1 MTVLLRSFLAPY
13 KGPLA
18 AVIALLVVQAFGNLY
33 LPDLFAQ
40 IINNGVVT
48 GDTGYILQRGSVMLG
63 VTLAV
68 GVASIVAVYFSART
82 AMAFGRDVRGSL
94 FRTVQGFS
102 HREVNA
108 FGTHSLITRNTN
120 DVQQIQ
126 MFLMMAL
133 TVMVAAPIMAI
144 GGIVMAVR
152 MDATLAWLLVIVI
165 PVMAIVIGAI
175 VSRAIPQFRSM
186 QSKIDTVN
194 RVMREQLTGI
204 RVIRAFVR
212 TSSEQ
217 RRFAAANADL
227 TATALTVNRLFALMM
242 PALMLIMNL
251 SSVAIIWFGGLRVD
265 SGEMPIGNLTAFL
278 TYMTQILFAVM
289 MATMMFVM
297 VPRAAASAERV
308 RAVLDVTPELSD
320 PAVPRSPGRH
330 LPAGRV
336 ELRGAEFR
344 YPGAEA
350 SVLVDVTLTAEP
362 GQTTAVVGSTGSG
375 KSTLVNLIPR
385 LYDVTGGSVLVDGVD
400 VREMSRL
407 DLWSRIGLVP
417 QRAFLFGGTVASNLR
432 VGRSDA
438 SDEDLWAAL
447 EVAQA
452 ADFVRALPG
461 GPQRAR
467 RPGRS
472 QLLRR
477 SAAAAGDR
485 PRDRAQPGRV
495 RLRRQ
500 LLRARL
506 RHRCSA
512 ARRPATA
519 NLTGDRHRGR
529 PAGGHDHAC
538 RPHRGARRRTA
549 GRFRQAPRAD
559 GHLRDLS
566 GDRPVPADRGG
577 GDVSDSRPRPPV
589 RGPLGGGP
597 MSGLAMPVEKP
608 QSFGPTVRRLGR
620 RLEPERPW
628 LLSVLALASVSV
640 ALAVLGPK
648 LLGDATTLI
657 YDGVVGGSGVDVAA
671 LAQQAALVAMVYL
684 FSSLF
689 AWAQAYL
696 VAGIVQ
702 RAMYALREDVETTL
716 GRLPLRYFDSSER
729 GDLLSRVTND
739 LDNISTTMQQIAAQL
754 VNSVLT
760 VVGVLVM
767 MFWISPLLAV
777 ISLLT
782 VPLSFVVTMAIA
794 RRSQPHFVTQWR
806 TTGLLNSHVE
816 ETYTGHDLVK
826 VFGMQDRVVA
836 DFDEVNE
843 QVFQSSFRAQFI
855 SGIIQP
861 AMHFVGNLNYVLICV
876 VGGVRVA
883 NGTMPIGDVQA
894 FIQYSRQFTM
904 PITQIASV
912 VNLMQSGVA
921 STERVFA
928 VLDATP
934 EKPDPIAPARVGPV
948 RGRVTLEGVS
958 FRYRPDRPL
967 IDDLDLVVEPGETIA
982 IVGPTGAGKTTLVN
996 LLMRFYDIDAGRI
1009 TLDGVD
1015 TATMTRDD
1023 VRRSFAM
1030 VLQDT
1035 WLFGGTI
1042 RDNIAYGADAG
1053 DAGQGRSW
1061 PRRAGDL
1068 CGCPGGVR
1076 GPLRAHAARR
1086 VRHRARRGRLQPL
1099 RRREAAHDDRA
1110 GVPRRPACPHPRR
1123 GDELGGHPH
1132 RGADPAGHG
1141 RAAAGPDQLRHRP
1154 PAVHDP

>member
-1 MTVLLRSFLAPY
+1 M
-13 KGPLA
+13 
-18 AVIALLVVQAFGNLY
+18 
-33 LPDLFAQ
+33 
-40 IINNGVVT
+40 
-48 GDTGYILQRGSVMLG
+48 
-63 VTLAV
+63 
-68 GVASIVAVYFSART
+68 
-82 AMAFGRDVRGSL
+82 
-94 FRTVQGFS
+94 
-102 HREVNA
+102 
-108 FGTHSLITRNTN
+108 
-120 DVQQIQ
+120 
-126 MFLMMAL
+126 
-133 TVMVAAPIMAI
+133 
-144 GGIVMAVR
+144 
-152 MDATLAWLLVIVI
+152 
-165 PVMAIVIGAI
+165 
-175 VSRAIPQFRSM
+175 
-186 QSKIDTVN
+186 
-194 RVMREQLTGI
+194 
-204 RVIRAFVR
+204 
-212 TSSEQ
+212 
-217 RRFAAANADL
+217 
-227 TATALTVNRLFALMM
+227 
-242 PALMLIMNL
+242 
-251 SSVAIIWFGGLRVD
+251 
-265 SGEMPIGNLTAFL
+265 SG
-278 TYMTQILFAVM
+278 
-289 MATMMFVM
+289 
-297 VPRAAASAERV
+297 
-308 RAVLDVTPELSD
+308 
-320 PAVPRSPGRH
+320 
-330 LPAGRV
+330 
-336 ELRGAEFR
+336 
-344 YPGAEA
+344 
-350 SVLVDVTLTAEP
+350 
-362 GQTTAVVGSTGSG
+362 
-375 KSTLVNLIPR
+375 
-385 LYDVTGGSVLVDGVD
+385 
-400 VREMSRL
+400 
-407 DLWSRIGLVP
+407 
-417 QRAFLFGGTVASNLR
+417 
-432 VGRSDA
+432 
-438 SDEDLWAAL
+438 
-447 EVAQA
+447 
-452 ADFVRALPG
+452 
-461 GPQRAR
+461 
-467 RPGRS
+467 
-472 QLLRR
+472 
-477 SAAAAGDR
+477 
-485 PRDRAQPGRV
+485 
-495 RLRRQ
+495 
-500 LLRARL
+500 
-506 RHRCSA
+506 
-512 ARRPATA
+512 
-519 NLTGDRHRGR
+519 
-529 PAGGHDHAC
+529 
-538 RPHRGARRRTA
+538 
-549 GRFRQAPRAD
+549 
-559 GHLRDLS
+559 
-566 GDRPVPADRGG
+566 
-577 GDVSDSRPRPPV
+577 SRPRPPV

-608 QSFGPTVRRLGR
+608 QDFGPTVRRLGR

-628 LLSVLALASVSV
+628 LISVLALASVSV

-657 YDGVVGGSGVDVAA
+657 FDGVIGGSGVDVAA
-671 LAQQAALVAMVYL
+671 LAQQAALVAIVYL

-826 VFGMQDRVVA
+826 VFGMQERVVA

-883 NGTMPIGDVQA
+883 NGTMTIGDVQA

-934 EKPDPIAPARVGPV
+934 EKPDPIAPARVSPV
-948 RGRVTLEGVS
+948 RGRVTFEGVS
-958 FRYRPDRPL
+958 FRYRPDLPL

-1042 RDNIAYGADAG
+1042 RDNIAYGGDAG
-1053 DAGQGRSW
+1053 D
-1061 PRRAGDL
+1061 
-1068 CGCPGGVR
+1068 GGV
-1076 GPLRAHAARR
+1076 
-1086 VRHRARRGRLQPL
+1086 
-1099 RRREAAHDDRA
+1099 A
-1110 GVPRRPACPHPRR
+1110 GE
-1123 GDELGGHPH
+1123 D
-1132 RGADPAGHG
+1132 
-1141 RAAAGPDQLRHRP
+1141 AAGPDEQAIYAAARAAYVDHYVRTLPDGYDTVLDEDASNLSAGEKQLMTIARAFLADRPVLILDEATSSVDTRTEVLIQQAMAELRRGRTSFVIAHRLSTIRDADTILVMDDGSIVEQGSHEELIDRGGVYADLYASQFLSELTSEP
-1154 PAVHDP
+1154 VAEERAATS